1 MLSAQPARP
10 RHARSATAES
20 SIEFFRSEIGH
31 IGGMSFSWP
40 LCRGGPVSFVC
51 QTTIA
56 DEYSPK
62 ENSGG
67 SVMTSRLALGA
78 TVAATVLFAGGA
90 ASAQT
95 HEVTKLVPGSAF
107 HGVHGLGIDKA
118 GRLFAGSV
126 AGAALYEVD
135 RDNGTAKIAIPGPE
149 GMADDIAFAPDGTMA
164 WTGFLTGDL
173 YSRKGDGPIKKLAS
187 GLPGINSLAFRKDG
201 RLYATTVFLGDTLYE
216 IDVEGVKPPRMIMEK
231 MGGLNGFEFGPD
243 DKLYGPLWFKGQVAR
258 VDVDKAELTVVADGF
273 KIPAAVN
280 FDSKG
285 NLWVVDT
292 ALGQLVRVDPKTGE
306 KKMVAQLKPSLDNL
320 AIDDKDRIFVSNM
333 ADNGIQEVDPETGAA
348 KQVIIGKLA
357 LPGGIGVVSDGL
369 KDTIYV
375 ADLFAYRTVDGAT
388 GEVSEPARMH
398 AAGVTLEY
406 PMSATAKGDEV
417 ILSSWFTGTVQVID
431 RKTGATRELMHDFKA
446 PHDAIRLDDGSI
458 LVNEL
463 GSKSLVRASG
473 EHGKD
478 RTVVIGGLEGP
489 VGLVGAGKG
498 DVFLTE
504 AFVGQVSRVESN
516 GEKTVIAKDL
526 KMPEGIAMTPGGKLI
541 VAEVGA
547 KRLVEI
553 DPQTGK
559 HTEIAGNLPIGLP
572 AAPGGLPTNIPT
584 GVGVGA
590 TGVIYFSSDVENA
603 IYKAVKK

>member
-1 MLSAQPARP
+1 
-10 RHARSATAES
+10 
-20 SIEFFRSEIGH
+20 
-31 IGGMSFSWP
+31 
-40 LCRGGPVSFVC
+40 
-51 QTTIA
+51 
-56 DEYSPK
+56 
-62 ENSGG
+62 
-67 SVMTSRLALGA
+67 MTSRLVLRA
-78 TVAATVLFAGGA
+78 TVAATVFFANGVG

-95 HEVTKLVPGSAF
+95 YEVTRLVPGSAF

-118 GRLFAGSV
+118 GRMFAGSV

-135 RDNGTAKIAIPGPE
+135 RDNGTAKIAIPTPE

-173 YSRKGDGPIKKLAS
+173 YARKGDGPIRKLAS
-187 GLPGINSLAFRKDG
+187 GLPGINSLAYRKDG

-216 IDVEGVKPPRMIMEK
+216 IDVEGVKPPRVIMEK

-243 DKLYGPLWFKGQVAR
+243 GMLYGPLWFKGQVAR

-273 KIPAAVN
+273 KTPAAVN

-292 ALGQLVRVDPKTGE
+292 ALGQLVRVDPKTGA

-320 AIDDKDRIFVSNM
+320 AIDDKDRIYVSNM
-333 ADNGIQEVDPETGAA
+333 ADNGIQEVDAETGSA

-357 LPGGIGVVSDGL
+357 LPGGIGVVSDGP

-375 ADLFAYRTVDGAT
+375 ADVFAYRTVDGAT

-406 PMSATAKGDEV
+406 PMSATARGDDV
-417 ILSSWFTGTVQVID
+417 ILSSWFTGTVQVVD
-431 RKTGATRELMHDFKA
+431 RKTGTTREMMHDFKA
-446 PHDAIRLDDGSI
+446 PHDAIRLADGSI

-463 GSKSLVRASG
+463 GSKSLIRASG

-478 RTVVIGGLEGP
+478 RTVLIGGLEGP
-489 VGLVGAGKG
+489 VGLVGGAKG
-498 DVFLTE
+498 EVYVTE
-504 AFVGQVSRVESN
+504 AIAGQISKVEGS
-516 GEKTVIAKDL
+516 GEKTILAKGL
-526 KMPEGIAMTPGGKLI
+526 KMPEGIALAPDGKLV

-547 KRLVEI
+547 KRLVEL

-559 HTEIAGNLPIGLP
+559 VTEIAGNLPIGLVG
-572 AAPGGLPTNIPT
+572 APGGLPTNIPT

-590 TGVIYFSSDVENA
+590 TGTIYFSSDIENA
-603 IYKAVKK
+603 IYKVVKK

>member
-1 MLSAQPARP
+1 M
-10 RHARSATAES
+10 
-20 SIEFFRSEIGH
+20 
-31 IGGMSFSWP
+31 M
-40 LCRGGPVSFVC
+40 
-51 QTTIA
+51 
-56 DEYSPK
+56 
-62 ENSGG
+62 
-67 SVMTSRLALGA
+67 SRLALA
-78 TVAATVLFAGGA
+78 TAVAAIVLGSTAG

-95 HEVTKLVPGSAF
+95 YEVTKLVPGSAF
-107 HGVHGLGIDKA
+107 HGVHGLGIDKS

-135 RDNGTAKIAIPGPE
+135 RNNGTAKIAVPSPE
-149 GMADDIAFAPDGTMA
+149 GMSDDIAFAPDGTMA
-164 WTGFLTGDL
+164 WTAFLTGDL
-173 YSRKGDGPIKKLAS
+173 YSRKGDGPVKKLAS

-201 RLYATTVFLGDTLYE
+201 RLYATQVFLGDALYE
-216 IDVEGVKPPRMIMEK
+216 IDVEGVKPPRKIMEK

-243 DKLYGPLWFKGQVAR
+243 DMLYGPLWFKGQVAR
-258 VDVDKAELTVVADGF
+258 VDVDKAELSVVADGF
-273 KIPAAVN
+273 KVPAAVN

-292 ALGQLVRVDPKTGE
+292 ALGQLVRVDPKTGA

-357 LPGGIGVVSDGL
+357 LPGGIGVVSDGG
-369 KDTIYV
+369 KDTIYI
-375 ADLFAYRTVDGAT
+375 ADVFAYRTVDGAT

-398 AAGVTLEY
+398 ADGVTLEY
-406 PMSATAKGDEV
+406 PMSATAKGDDV
-417 ILSSWFTGTVQVID
+417 LLSSWFTGTVQLID
-431 RKTGATRELMHDFKA
+431 RKTGKTKEMLHDFKA
-446 PHDAIRLDDGSI
+446 PHDAVKLGDGSI

-478 RTVVIGGLEGP
+478 RTVVIGDLEGP
-489 VGLVGAGKG
+489 VGLAAGSG
-498 DVFLTE
+498 GTVYLTE
-504 AFVGQVSRVESN
+504 AFAGQVSKVEAN

-526 KMPEGIAMTPGGKLI
+526 KGPEGIALAPDGKLI

-547 KRLVEI
+547 KRIIQI
-553 DPQTGK
+553 DPANGAV
-559 HTEIAGNLPIGLP
+559 TEIAGNLPIGLP
-572 AAPGGLPTNIPT
+572 AAPGGLPSNIPT

-590 TGVIYFSSDVENA
+590 TGVIYFSSDIENA
-603 IYKAVKK
+603 IYRVVRK

>member
-1 MLSAQPARP
+1 
-10 RHARSATAES
+10 
-20 SIEFFRSEIGH
+20 
-31 IGGMSFSWP
+31 
-40 LCRGGPVSFVC
+40 
-51 QTTIA
+51 
-56 DEYSPK
+56 
-62 ENSGG
+62 
-67 SVMTSRLALGA
+67 MTSRLAFGA
-78 TVAATVLFAGGA
+78 TVAAAVLLATG

-95 HEVTKLVPGSAF
+95 YEVTKLVPGSAF
-107 HGVHGLGIDKA
+107 HGVHGLGIDKT

-135 RDNGTAKIAIPGPE
+135 RNSGTAKIAIPSPE
-149 GMADDIAFAPDGTMA
+149 GMADDLAFAPDGTMA

-173 YSRKGDGPIKKLAS
+173 YSRKGDGPVKKLAS

-201 RLYATTVFLGDTLYE
+201 RLYATTVFLGDALYE
-216 IDVEGVKPPRMIMEK
+216 IDVEGVKPPRKIMEK

-243 DKLYGPLWFKGQVAR
+243 DLLYGPLWFKGQVAK

-292 ALGQLVRVDPKTGE
+292 ALGQLVRVDPKTGA

-333 ADNGIQEVDPETGAA
+333 PDNGIQEVDPETGAA

-357 LPGGIGVVSDGL
+357 LPGGIGVVSDGAR
-369 KDTIYV
+369 DTIYV
-375 ADLFAYRTVDGAT
+375 ADVFAYRTVDGTT
-388 GEVSEPARMH
+388 GEVTEPARMH
-398 AAGVTLEY
+398 ADGVTLEY
-406 PMSATAKGDEV
+406 PMSATAKGDDV

-431 RKTGATRELMHDFKA
+431 RKTGKTVEMLHDFKA
-446 PHDAIRLDDGSI
+446 PHDAVKLGDGSI

-463 GSKSLVRASG
+463 GSKSLVRVSG

-489 VGLVGAGKG
+489 VGLVADSKG
-498 DVFLTE
+498 DVYVTE
-504 AFVGQVSRVESN
+504 AFAGQVSLIESN

-526 KMPEGIAMTPGGKLI
+526 KMPEGIALAPDGNLI

-547 KRLVEI
+547 KRIVQI
-553 DPQTGK
+553 DPVKGTV
-559 HTEIAGNLPIGLP
+559 TEIAGNLPIGLAP
-572 AAPGGLPTNIPT
+572 VPGGLPTNIPT
-584 GVGVGA
+584 GVGIGA
-590 TGVIYFSSDVENA
+590 SGVIYFSSDLENA
-603 IYKAVKK
+603 IYKVVKK

>member
-1 MLSAQPARP
+1 
-10 RHARSATAES
+10 
-20 SIEFFRSEIGH
+20 
-31 IGGMSFSWP
+31 
-40 LCRGGPVSFVC
+40 
-51 QTTIA
+51 
-56 DEYSPK
+56 
-62 ENSGG
+62 
-67 SVMTSRLALGA
+67 MTRLAFGA
-78 TVAATVLFAGGA
+78 TMAAAVFLATG

-95 HEVTKLVPGSAF
+95 YEVTKLVPGSAF

-135 RDNGTAKIAIPGPE
+135 RNNGTAKIAIPSPV

-173 YSRKGDGPIKKLAS
+173 YSRKDDGPIKKLAS

-216 IDVEGVKPPRMIMEK
+216 IDIEGAKPPRQIMEK

-243 DKLYGPLWFKGQVAR
+243 DKLYGPLWFKGQIAK

-292 ALGQLVRVDPKTGE
+292 ALGQLVKVDPKTGG

-333 ADNGIQEVDPETGAA
+333 ADNGIQEVDPETGSA

-357 LPGGIGVVSDGL
+357 LPGGIAVVSDGT
-369 KDTIYV
+369 KDTVYV
-375 ADLFAYRTVDGAT
+375 ADVFAYRTVDGTT

-398 AAGVTLEY
+398 ADGVTLEY
-406 PMSATAKGDEV
+406 PMSATAKGDDV

-431 RKTGATRELMHDFKA
+431 RKTGKTREMLHDFKA
-446 PHDAIRLDDGSI
+446 PHDAVKLGDGSI

-463 GSKSLVRASG
+463 GSKSLIRASG
-473 EHGKD
+473 EHGKE

-489 VGLVGAGKG
+489 VGLVADSKG
-498 DVFLTE
+498 DVYLTE
-504 AFVGQVSRVESN
+504 AFSGQVSKVETN

-526 KMPEGIAMTPGGKLI
+526 KMPEGIALDPDGKLI

-547 KRLVEI
+547 KRIIQI
-553 DPQTGK
+553 DPASGTV
-559 HTEIAGNLPIGLP
+559 TEIAGNLPIGLP

-590 TGVIYFSSDVENA
+590 TGVIYFSSDLENA
-603 IYKAVKK
+603 IYKITRK

>member
-1 MLSAQPARP
+1 
-10 RHARSATAES
+10 
-20 SIEFFRSEIGH
+20 
-31 IGGMSFSWP
+31 
-40 LCRGGPVSFVC
+40 
-51 QTTIA
+51 
-56 DEYSPK
+56 
-62 ENSGG
+62 
-67 SVMTSRLALGA
+67 MTSRLALGA
-78 TVAATVLFAGGA
+78 TVAATVLFSINVG

-95 HEVTKLVPGSAF
+95 YEVTKLVPGSAF

-135 RDNGTAKIAIPGPE
+135 RNNGTAKIAIPAPE

-187 GLPGINSLAFRKDG
+187 GLPGINSLAYRKDG

-243 DKLYGPLWFKGQVAR
+243 DMLYGPLWFKGQVAK
-258 VDVDKAELTVVADGF
+258 VDVDKPELTVVADGF

-292 ALGQLVRVDPKTGE
+292 ALGQLVRVDPKTGA
-306 KKMVAQLKPSLDNL
+306 KKVVAQLKPSLDNL

-348 KQVIIGKLA
+348 KQLIIGKLA
-357 LPGGIGVVSDGL
+357 LPGGIGVVSDGA

-375 ADLFAYRTVDGAT
+375 ADVFAYRTVDGAT

-398 AAGVTLEY
+398 ADGVTLEY

-431 RKTGATRELMHDFKA
+431 RKSGKTREMMHDFKA
-446 PHDAIRLDDGSI
+446 PHDAIRLADGSL

-463 GSKSLVRASG
+463 GSKSLIRASG

-478 RTVVIGGLEGP
+478 RSVLIGGLEGP
-489 VGLVGAGKG
+489 VGLVGGPKG
-498 DVFLTE
+498 DVYVTE
-504 AFVGQVSRVESN
+504 AFAGQVSKVESN
-516 GEKTVIAKDL
+516 GEKTVVAKDL
-526 KMPEGIAMTPGGKLI
+526 KMPEGIALAPDGKLI

-547 KRLVEI
+547 KRIVQI
-553 DPQTGK
+553 DPLNGNVS
-559 HTEIAGNLPIGLP
+559 EIASNLPIGLVG
-572 AAPGGLPTNIPT
+572 APGGLPTNIPT

-590 TGVIYFSSDVENA
+590 SGTIYFSSDIENA
-603 IYKAVKK
+603 IYKVTKK

>member
-1 MLSAQPARP
+1 
-10 RHARSATAES
+10 
-20 SIEFFRSEIGH
+20 
-31 IGGMSFSWP
+31 
-40 LCRGGPVSFVC
+40 
-51 QTTIA
+51 
-56 DEYSPK
+56 
-62 ENSGG
+62 
-67 SVMTSRLALGA
+67 MTSKLALGA
-78 TVAATVLFAGGA
+78 TVAAIALCTTSLG

-95 HEVTKLVPGSAF
+95 YEVTKLVPGSAF
-107 HGVHGLGIDKA
+107 HGVHGLGIDKT

-135 RDNGTAKIAIPGPE
+135 RGNGTAKIAIPSPE

-173 YSRKGDGPIKKLAS
+173 YSRKGDGAVKKLAS

-201 RLYATTVFLGDTLYE
+201 RLYATQVFLGDALYE
-216 IDVEGVKPPRMIMEK
+216 IDVEGVKPPRKIMEK

-243 DKLYGPLWFKGQVAR
+243 DMLYGPLWFKGQVAK
-258 VDVDKAELTVVADGF
+258 VDVDKAELSVVADGF

-292 ALGQLVRVDPKTGE
+292 ALGQLVRVDPKSGA

-357 LPGGIGVVSDGL
+357 LPGGIGVVSDGAR
-369 KDTIYV
+369 DTIYV
-375 ADLFAYRTVDGAT
+375 ADVFAYRTVDGTT

-398 AAGVTLEY
+398 ADGVTLEY
-406 PMSATAKGDEV
+406 PMSATANGDDV
-417 ILSSWFTGTVQVID
+417 LLSSWFTGTVQLID
-431 RKTGATRELMHDFKA
+431 RKTGKTKEMLHDFKA
-446 PHDAIRLDDGSI
+446 PHDAVKLGDGSI

-489 VGLVGAGKG
+489 VGLVAGSGGA
-498 DVFLTE
+498 VYLTE
-504 AFVGQVSRVESN
+504 AFAGQVSKVEAN
-516 GEKTVIAKDL
+516 GEKSVIAKDL
-526 KMPEGIAMTPGGKLI
+526 KGPEGIALAPDGKLI

-547 KRLVEI
+547 KRIVQI
-553 DPQTGK
+553 DPANGAV
-559 HTEIAGNLPIGLP
+559 TEIAGNLPIGLP
-572 AAPGGLPTNIPT
+572 AAPGGLPSNIPT

-590 TGVIYFSSDVENA
+590 TGVIYFSSDIENA
-603 IYKAVKK
+603 IYKMVRK

>member
-1 MLSAQPARP
+1 
-10 RHARSATAES
+10 
-20 SIEFFRSEIGH
+20 
-31 IGGMSFSWP
+31 
-40 LCRGGPVSFVC
+40 
-51 QTTIA
+51 
-56 DEYSPK
+56 
-62 ENSGG
+62 
-67 SVMTSRLALGA
+67 MTSRLACS
-78 TVAATVLFAGGA
+78 VAAIILTTTSLGSVG

-95 HEVTKLVPGSAF
+95 YEVTQLVPGSAF
-107 HGVHGLGIDKA
+107 HGVHGLGIDKS

-126 AGAALYEVD
+126 AGAAMYEVD
-135 RDNGTAKIAIPGPE
+135 RANGTAKIAIPTPE

-216 IDVEGVKPPRMIMEK
+216 IDVEGTKPPRKIMEK

-243 DKLYGPLWFKGQVAR
+243 DMLYGPLWFKGQVAK

-292 ALGQLVRVDPKTGE
+292 ALGQLVRVDPKSGA
-306 KKMVAQLKPSLDNL
+306 KKVVAQLKPSLDNL
-320 AIDDKDRIFVSNM
+320 AIDDKDHIYVSNM

-357 LPGGIGVVSDGL
+357 LPGGIGVVSDGD

-375 ADLFAYRTVDGAT
+375 ADVFAYRTVDGAT

-398 AAGVTLEY
+398 ADGVTLEY
-406 PMSATAKGDEV
+406 PMSATAKGNDV
-417 ILSSWFTGTVQVID
+417 LLSSWFTGTVQVID
-431 RKTGATRELMHDFKA
+431 RNTGKTTEMLHGFKA
-446 PHDAIRLDDGSI
+446 PHDAVRLGDGSI

-463 GSKSLVRASG
+463 GSKSLLRVSG

-478 RTVVIGGLEGP
+478 RDVVIGGLEGP
-489 VGLVGAGKG
+489 VGMVAGSK
-498 DVFLTE
+498 DTVYVTE
-504 AFVGQVSRVESN
+504 AFAGQVSKIETN
-516 GEKTVIAKDL
+516 GEKSVVAKDL
-526 KMPEGIAMTPGGKLI
+526 KMPEGIALAPDGMLV

-547 KRLVEI
+547 KRIIQI
-553 DPQTGK
+553 DPVKGTV
-559 HTEIAGNLPIGLP
+559 TEIAANLPIGLP
-572 AAPGGLPTNIPT
+572 ATPGGLPTNIPT

-590 TGVIYFSSDVENA
+590 SGTIYFSSDIENA
-603 IYKAVKK
+603 IYKITKK

>member
-1 MLSAQPARP
+1 
-10 RHARSATAES
+10 
-20 SIEFFRSEIGH
+20 
-31 IGGMSFSWP
+31 
-40 LCRGGPVSFVC
+40 
-51 QTTIA
+51 
-56 DEYSPK
+56 
-62 ENSGG
+62 
-67 SVMTSRLALGA
+67 MTSRLALCA
-78 TVAATVLFAGGA
+78 TVAATVLFATGVG

-95 HEVTKLVPGSAF
+95 YEVTKLVPGSAF

-135 RDNGTAKIAIPGPE
+135 RTNGTAKIVIPTPE

-187 GLPGINSLAFRKDG
+187 GLPGINSLAYRKDG

-216 IDVEGVKPPRMIMEK
+216 IDIEGIKPPRMIMEK

-243 DKLYGPLWFKGQVAR
+243 DMLYGPLWFKGQVVK

-292 ALGQLVRVDPKTGE
+292 ALGQLVRVDPKTGA

-333 ADNGIQEVDPETGAA
+333 ADNGIQEVDPETGTA
-348 KQVIIGKLA
+348 KQLIIGKLA
-357 LPGGIGVVSDGL
+357 LPGGIGVVSDGG
-369 KDTIYV
+369 KDTIYI
-375 ADLFAYRTVDGAT
+375 ADVFAYRTVDGAT
-388 GEVSEPARMH
+388 GEVSESARMH
-398 AAGVTLEY
+398 ADGGTLEY
-406 PMSATAKGDEV
+406 PMSATAKGDDV

-431 RKTGATRELMHDFKA
+431 RNTGKTREMMHGFKA
-446 PHDAIRLDDGSI
+446 PHDAIRLADGSI

-463 GSKSLVRASG
+463 GSKSLIRASG

-478 RTVVIGGLEGP
+478 RTVLSGGLEGP
-489 VGLVGAGKG
+489 VGLVGGSKG
-498 DVFLTE
+498 DVYVTE
-504 AFVGQVSRVESN
+504 AFAGQVSKVESN

-526 KMPEGIAMTPGGKLI
+526 KMPEGIALTPDGKLI

-547 KRLVEI
+547 KRIVEI
-553 DPQTGK
+553 DPQNGNVS
-559 HTEIAGNLPIGLP
+559 EIAGNLPIGLV

-590 TGVIYFSSDVENA
+590 SGTIYFSSDIENA
-603 IYKAVKK
+603 IYKVTKK

>member
-1 MLSAQPARP
+1 
-10 RHARSATAES
+10 
-20 SIEFFRSEIGH
+20 
-31 IGGMSFSWP
+31 
-40 LCRGGPVSFVC
+40 
-51 QTTIA
+51 
-56 DEYSPK
+56 
-62 ENSGG
+62 
-67 SVMTSRLALGA
+67 MTSRLAFGA
-78 TVAATVLFAGGA
+78 TVAAAMLLATG

-95 HEVTKLVPGSAF
+95 YEVTKLVPGSAF
-107 HGVHGLGIDKA
+107 HGVHGLGIDKT

-135 RDNGTAKIAIPGPE
+135 RTNGTAKIAIPSPE

-173 YSRKGDGPIKKLAS
+173 YSRKGDGPVKKLAS

-201 RLYATTVFLGDTLYE
+201 RLYATQVFLGDALYE
-216 IDVEGVKPPRMIMEK
+216 IDVEGVKPPRKIMEK

-243 DKLYGPLWFKGQVAR
+243 DMLYGPLWFKGQIAR

-292 ALGQLVRVDPKTGE
+292 ALGQLVRVDPKSGA

-333 ADNGIQEVDPETGAA
+333 ADNGIQQIDPETGAV
-348 KQVIIGKLA
+348 KQVISGKLA
-357 LPGGIGVVSDGL
+357 LPGGIGVVSDGG

-375 ADLFAYRTVDGAT
+375 ADVFAYRTVDGAT

-398 AAGVTLEY
+398 ADGVTLEY
-406 PMSATAKGDEV
+406 PMSATAKGDDV

-431 RKTGATRELMHDFKA
+431 RKTGKTREMLHGFKA
-446 PHDAIRLDDGSI
+446 PHDAVKLGDGSI

-478 RTVVIGGLEGP
+478 RTIVIGGLEGP
-489 VGLVGAGKG
+489 VGLVAGSKG
-498 DVFLTE
+498 DVYITE
-504 AFVGQVSRVESN
+504 AFAGQVSLIESN
-516 GEKTVIAKDL
+516 GEKTIIAKDL
-526 KMPEGIAMTPGGKLI
+526 KMPEGIALGPDGKLV

-547 KRLVEI
+547 KRLVQI
-553 DPQTGK
+553 DPKDGTI
-559 HTEIAGNLPIGLP
+559 TEIAANLPIGLT

-590 TGVIYFSSDVENA
+590 SGVIYFSSDVENA
-603 IYKAVKK
+603 IYKVVRK

>member
-1 MLSAQPARP
+1 
-10 RHARSATAES
+10 
-20 SIEFFRSEIGH
+20 
-31 IGGMSFSWP
+31 
-40 LCRGGPVSFVC
+40 
-51 QTTIA
+51 
-56 DEYSPK
+56 
-62 ENSGG
+62 
-67 SVMTSRLALGA
+67 MTSRLALGA
-78 TVAATVLFAGGA
+78 TVAATVLFSTIIG

-95 HEVTKLVPGSAF
+95 YEVTKLVPGSAF

-118 GRLFAGSV
+118 GRLLAGSV

-135 RDNGTAKIAIPGPE
+135 RNSGTAKIVIPAPE

-187 GLPGINSLAFRKDG
+187 GLPGINSLAYRKDG

-243 DKLYGPLWFKGQVAR
+243 DMLYGPLWFKGQVAK
-258 VDVDKAELTVVADGF
+258 VDVDKPELTVIADGF
-273 KIPAAVN
+273 KTPAAVN

-292 ALGQLVRVDPKTGE
+292 ALGQLVRVDPKTGA
-306 KKMVAQLKPSLDNL
+306 KKVVAQLKPSLDNL

-348 KQVIIGKLA
+348 KQLIIGKLA
-357 LPGGIGVVSDGL
+357 LPGGIGVVSDGAR
-369 KDTIYV
+369 DTIYV
-375 ADLFAYRTVDGAT
+375 ADVFAYRTVDGAT

-398 AAGVTLEY
+398 ADGVTLEY

-431 RKTGATRELMHDFKA
+431 RKSGKTREMMHDFKA
-446 PHDAIRLDDGSI
+446 PHDAIRLADGSI

-463 GSKSLVRASG
+463 GSKSLIRASG

-478 RTVVIGGLEGP
+478 RSVLIGGLEGP
-489 VGLVGAGKG
+489 VGLVGGPKG
-498 DVFLTE
+498 DVYVTE
-504 AFVGQVSRVESN
+504 AFAGQVSKVEGN
-516 GEKTVIAKDL
+516 GEKTVVAKGL
-526 KMPEGIAMTPGGKLI
+526 KMPEGIALAGDGKLI

-547 KRLVEI
+547 KRIVQI
-553 DPQTGK
+553 DPQNGNVI
-559 HTEIAGNLPIGLP
+559 EIAGNLPIGLP
-572 AAPGGLPTNIPT
+572 APAPGGLPVPT
-584 GVGVGA
+584 GVGVGESG
-590 TGVIYFSSDVENA
+590 TIYFSSGIENA
-603 IYKAVKK
+603 IYKVTKK